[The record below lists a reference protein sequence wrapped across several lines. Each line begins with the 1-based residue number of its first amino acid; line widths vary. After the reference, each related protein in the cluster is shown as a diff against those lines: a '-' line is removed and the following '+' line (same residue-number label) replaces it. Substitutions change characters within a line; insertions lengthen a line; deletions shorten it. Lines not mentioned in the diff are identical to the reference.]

1 MVKLKN
7 EVTGF
12 IYNSVYGY
20 IKTTFTE
27 PISSYLLVDE
37 DDMLVVNENVNELFP
52 FSSKEDLEDDVEGLV
67 EVLEWVD

>member
-12 IYNSVYGY
+12 IYDSVYGY

>member
-12 IYNSVYGY
+12 IYDSVYGY
-20 IKTTFTE
+20 IKTIFTE